1 MVAVSAE
8 YISIGCN
15 KITQAASW
23 GLNGTVAYG
32 ANALVAI
39 YNPLDKNARG
49 VTTTLPG
56 HKDRVN
62 CVEFINRGKEL
73 EQKNVALV
81 SGSADK
87 TAKIWKLN
95 SLGKTVLQ
103 WINSAT
109 LTGHNGAIDTLA
121 CMRSLSIDNSEGDLV
136 ATGSG
141 DGTIKIW
148 RRTIQDENT
157 DNVECIQTID
167 CGVKYPT
174 ALAMSYLPG
183 TTTPILA
190 TGNTDKKISIYIY
203 QTDSSSFTKSLAL
216 PGHDNWI
223 RSLQFATYTE
233 GSEDATSKAFNH
245 TLRRNDLILASGSQD
260 KYIRLWKVSPEES
273 SNLQASAT
281 HAQPAT
287 HGGDGSTLTK
297 DMLEALEE
305 SVKTGE
311 SMQLSTKAHLFEV
324 YDRNAAVKKRYSIMF
339 EALLM
344 GHDDWVYSVC
354 WQRPIAVKDEQGQ
367 TKIHQPMRILSA
379 SSDKSMMIWRPDP
392 DTGVWINE
400 VRVGEIGGNTLG
412 FYGGLFGPDGKHI
425 IAHGSNGSFHL
436 WQNISSDEDLNHWVP
451 KVSISGHFGSVE
463 SLVWD
468 PQSLF
473 VVTASLDQTCRVFA
487 PWNRKAGDD
496 KASTWHEMGRSQ
508 IHGYDMQCVS
518 FIDKWRYVSGA
529 DEKVMRIFD
538 APKTFIE
545 SLAALTDHK
554 ELLAQLESRPVGANL
569 PALGL
574 SNKAVFEGDMSAN
587 GNDDEDDY
595 AALQSYAHPSATPTS
610 LLQTLEHP
618 PFEEHLMQH
627 TLWPEVEK
635 LYGHGYEIRCVRGT
649 HDGRLIASS
658 CKASTPEH
666 AVIRLFNT
674 KTWNELDIKLEG
686 HSLTVT
692 KLEFSHDDKYLLS
705 VSRDRLWSIYEKVED
720 QSDIGYTYQLSSQ
733 SKAHARII
741 WDCSWSHD
749 DKLFVTASRDKTIKV
764 WQKAVDN
771 NSWGCVATIK
781 CAEAITAVDFAPCLI
796 NERYVLAAGLEHG
809 QIQLLESQQGSTGGW
824 QVASVLKEDLCHIG
838 VVNAI
843 AWANQILETP
853 NSLQFASAGDD
864 HAVRIFQVEY

>member
-15 KITQAASW
+15 KITQAAAW
-23 GLNGTVAYG
+23 GMNGTVAYG

-39 YNPLDKNARG
+39 YNPLDKNVRG
-49 VTTTLPG
+49 VVATLPG

-62 CVEFINRGKEL
+62 CVEFINRGDGL
-73 EQKNVALV
+73 EQTNVALV
-81 SGSADK
+81 TGSADK

-95 SLGKTVLQ
+95 SLGKWT
-103 WINSAT
+103 NSAT
-109 LTGHNGAIDTLA
+109 LTGHNAAIDTLT
-121 CMRSLSIDNSEGDLV
+121 CMRSLSIDSSEGDLV

-148 RRTIQDENT
+148 RRTIQDENI

-183 TTTPILA
+183 TTIPILA

-203 QTDSSSFTKSLAL
+203 QADSNSFTKSLAL

-273 SNLQASAT
+273 SNHQASAT
-281 HAQPAT
+281 KTEPAAPN
-287 HGGDGSTLTK
+287 GDGSTLTK

-311 SMQLSTKAHLFEV
+311 SMQLSTKAHLFDV
-324 YDRNAAVKKRYSIMF
+324 YDKDAAAKKRYSIMF

-354 WQRPIAVKDEQGQ
+354 WERPIAVKDEQGQ
-367 TKIHQPMRILSA
+367 VKIHQPMRILSA

-436 WQNISSDEDLNHWVP
+436 WQNISSNEDLNHWVP
-451 KVSISGHFGSVE
+451 KVAISGHFGSVE

-473 VVTASLDQTCRVFA
+473 VVSASLDQTCRVFA
-487 PWNRKAGDD
+487 PWNRKIGDD
-496 KASTWHEMGRSQ
+496 KVSTWHEMGRSQ

-574 SNKAVFEGDMSAN
+574 SNKAVFEGDGSTNAN
-587 GNDDEDDY
+587 EDEDDY
-595 AALQSYAHPSATPTS
+595 AGLQSYAHPSATPTS

-666 AVIRLFNT
+666 AVIRLFDT
-674 KTWNELDIKLEG
+674 KTWNELDTKLEG

-692 KLEFSHDDKYLLS
+692 KLKFSHDDKYLLS

-720 QSDIGYTYQLSSQ
+720 QSDIGYTYRLASQ
-733 SKAHARII
+733 AKAHARII

-749 DKLFVTASRDKTIKV
+749 DTLFATASRDKTIKV
-764 WQKAVDN
+764 WQNAADKNAWV
-771 NSWGCVATIK
+771 CVSTIK
-781 CAEAITAVDFAPCLI
+781 CAAAVTAVDFAPCLF
-796 NERYVLAAGLEHG
+796 NDKYVLAAGLEDG
-809 QIQLLESQQGSTGGW
+809 QIQLLESQQGSTGEW
-824 QVASVLKEDLCHIG
+824 QMATVLDKDLCHIG

-864 HAVRIFQVEY
+864 HAVRIFQVDY